1 MRKCFLRVT
10 GHYQWKRKKT
20 GKVVLGQHAATD
32 QTDSDFPNTNNKNIV
47 LNISTANI
55 KFVPIP

>member
-1 MRKCFLRVT
+1 VFFKSDGTLPIE
-10 GHYQWKRKKT
+10 RKKT